1 MEQVDEA
8 DTGQAQVG
16 QGAAAYQL
24 IADQAE
30 ILELVEGPALVPG
43 AEAPAH
49 GRAEIEIAVIDG
61 AGGGRKKAVVR
72 LAVGLNQLVHL
83 VSSYGSR
90 LALGNRRILAPAHP
104 APQSPAAPIRGT
116 KAASG
121 ARPAAGRLKT

>member
-83 VSSYGSR
+83 VSSYGSPPPP
-90 LALGNRRILAPAHP
+90 GERRIPAPAPPPPPSP
-104 APQSPAAPIRGT
+104 APPNPGPQTATR
-116 KAASG
+116 
-121 ARPAAGRLKT
+121 ARPP